1 MKLLII
7 GSDKVY
13 AIENFYVKHLAR
25 LGLEVQLFPAQSIFY
40 DYYQAGM
47 ANKVTYRLGLSRVLR
62 GINQQ
67 VKNKVLGFRPDII
80 WVFKG
85 MELFPETLLWAK
97 KQGIKLVNFNGDSPF
112 LFSGSG
118 SGNKNVSKSAG
129 LYDLFFTYDKE
140 VKREME
146 ARHSLPT
153 VILPFGFDISEKTYQ
168 ASCVYPEIMRACFL
182 GNPDVFRGKFL
193 QRLAES
199 GIPLDLYGND
209 WASFVRH
216 PGINIFQPVYAAEAW
231 KTLRRYRVQLNLM
244 RPHNPC
250 SHNMR
255 TFELGGV
262 GAIQL
267 APATEDHETAFTPD
281 EEIFIFH
288 DAEECVEL
296 IQLILALPK
305 QAADQIRNRAR
316 ERSLQSCYSYACRSR
331 QALDAIKQHLG

>member
-1 MKLLII
+1 MKLMII
-7 GSDKVY
+7 GSDKIY

-25 LGLEVQLFPAQSIFY
+25 LGVDVQMFPAQSIFY
-40 DYYQAGM
+40 DYYQEGLV
-47 ANKVTYRLGLSRVLR
+47 NKITYRLGLSRVLR
-62 GINQQ
+62 GINQH

-118 SGNKNVSKSAG
+118 SGNKYVSRSAG

-140 VKREME
+140 VKKQMD
-146 ARHSLPT
+146 ARYSLPT
-153 VILPFGFDISEKTYQ
+153 VILPFGFDISEKTYNT
-168 ASCVYPEIMRACFL
+168 SCIYPEIKRVCFL

-193 QRLAES
+193 QQLAES
-199 GIPLDLYGND
+199 GVPIDLYGNG
-209 WASFVRH
+209 WAGFVRH
-216 PGINIFQPVYAAEAW
+216 QGINIFQPVYATEAW

-244 RPHNPC
+244 RPHNPY

-267 APATEDHETAFTPD
+267 APATEDHEKAFKAG
-281 EEIFIFH
+281 EEIFIFL
-288 DAEECVEL
+288 DMKDC
-296 IQLILALPK
+296 IQQIHKILSMSQP
-305 QAADQIRNRAR
+305 AADLVRSRAR
-316 ERSLQSCYSYACRSR
+316 ERSLQSGYSYQCRSA
-331 QALDAIKQHLG
+331 QALESIKQHLG